1 MTRRHSSGAIRAR
14 EVGAAIM
21 RFPNNRQSYNHYYRK
36 IFPERLTETASRSAN
51 PILGSR
57 SSTTG
62 FGTMSR
68 PARCVST
75 NGRESLSVENT
86 FRPSCCLPLAMPN
99 ALPVPLASLSHQSPE
114 YAVKLVDAVLQLA
127 VDRSASDVHLQPR
140 RDAWEILLRIDGVLN
155 YIGEVPKG
163 ASTDPVARLLVLAGL
178 PTYQAGRPLEGR
190 IQRDYGADIDMRLG
204 TFPTVHG
211 FRAVIRLFPKRTPLH
226 DLDLLGL
233 GEEVTSSLEELVEQ
247 TDGAI
252 LLTGPAGS
260 GKTTTLYACLRRIAS
275 DSTARRSVVTIEDP
289 VESVIE
295 GISQSQIDAAGG
307 MTLAAALR
315 GIVRQDPEV
324 LLVSEIRD
332 PETAEAAL
340 QAALTGHLVFS
351 SLHAADVVTA
361 LRRLE
366 QMGLP
371 SHLCRSGIRAV
382 CSQRLLRRKCDACR
396 SGQRD
401 APGAGSAS
409 PCPRCGGT
417 GYQGRVAI
425 AELIRLDGS
434 DPAGEVITEMLAAG
448 ATIAATA
455 SAAVKA
461 GMVPLHERANA
472 LVAAGVTDELE
483 VFRVLGRRHPTP

>member
-1 MTRRHSSGAIRAR
+1 M
-14 EVGAAIM
+14 
-21 RFPNNRQSYNHYYRK
+21 QSPLPDQLAK
-36 IFPERLTETASRSAN
+36 LS
-51 PILGSR
+51 
-57 SSTTG
+57 
-62 FGTMSR
+62 
-68 PARCVST
+68 PA
-75 NGRESLSVENT
+75 
-86 FRPSCCLPLAMPN
+86 
-99 ALPVPLASLSHQSPE
+99 SPE
-114 YAVKLVDAVLQLA
+114 YAVELVDAVLQLA

-140 RDAWEILLRIDGVLN
+140 QEDWEILLRIDGVLHR
-155 YIGEVPKG
+155 IGNVPKG

-190 IQRDYGADIDMRLG
+190 IQRDSSGAVEMRLG
-204 TFPTVHG
+204 TFPTIHG
-211 FRAVIRLFPKRTPLH
+211 YRAVIRLFPKKTPLQ

-233 GEEVTSSLEELVEQ
+233 GKEVTAALEELVQQ

-275 DSTARRSVVTIEDP
+275 DETARRSVVTVEDP

-295 GISQSQIDAAGG
+295 GISQSQIDASSG

-332 PETAEAAL
+332 PETAETAL

-382 CSQRLLRRKCDACR
+382 CSQRLLRRTCETCR
-396 SGQRD
+396 
-401 APGAGSAS
+401 GSQGKGCHEKQTT
-409 PCPRCGGT
+409 CPTCGGT
-417 GYQGRVAI
+417 GYHGRVAI
-425 AELIRLDGS
+425 AELIRLDGC
-434 DPAGEVITEMLAAG
+434 DPAGEVVTEMLAAG
-448 ATIAATA
+448 ATIAATT
-455 SAAVKA
+455 SAAIDA
-461 GMVPLHERANA
+461 GLVPLEERASA
-472 LVAAGVTDELE
+472 LVAAEVTDEVE
-483 VFRVLGRRHPTP
+483 VFRVLGRPHRR